1 MPRGFRIALAAA
13 LAGLAASGAAA
24 EPRRVGTATL
34 EPVRLDA
41 LPGFAG
47 EDHARALTVFRASC
61 ATRAIADPQPD
72 SVAGTRPELAAAC
85 EAADRVGPGAARGF
99 FETRFDAFRVLPS
112 GGTARTGLLT
122 GYFEPELPGALT
134 PGPGYTAPAL
144 ARPPDL
150 VSFQPG
156 ETRPG
161 LDPALRAA
169 RATAG
174 GFAPY
179 PERAAIEDGALG
191 ALARPVLWLRDAVD
205 LQMLQ
210 IQGSGRIRLPDGS
223 SRRLL
228 YDGKNG
234 HPFTGVPRLI
244 VQEGHLP
251 RAGLSLERWMGW
263 LRANPEH
270 ARRLMRKNASY
281 VFFRLETVTDPA
293 LGPLGASKAALAP
306 GRSIAVDG
314 GLWRYGLPFWLEGR
328 LPEGGGAPAGAGGR
342 LVVAQ
347 DTGSAI
353 QGPARGDFY
362 VGTGL
367 RAGEIAGAVHD
378 RVGFVVLLPKG
389 PPPKPPGAAADR

>member
-1 MPRGFRIALAAA
+1 MPRIGGSRWPIALAA
-13 LAGLAASGAAA
+13 LAGLAASGASA
-24 EPRRVGTATL
+24 EPRRVGNAVL
-34 EPVRLDA
+34 EPVRLET

-61 ATRAIADPQPD
+61 ATRDIADPQPET
-72 SVAGTRPELAAAC
+72 VAGTRAELAAAC
-85 EAADRVGPGAARGF
+85 EAARGIGPGEARAF
-99 FETRFDAFRVLPS
+99 FETRFEAYRVVPAS
-112 GGTARTGLLT
+112 QKGGTGLLT
-122 GYFEPELPGALT
+122 GYFEPELPGSLA
-134 PGPGYTAPAL
+134 PGPGFTAPAL
-144 ARPPDL
+144 SRPPDL

-169 RATAG
+169 RRTAS

-191 ALARPVLWLRDAVD
+191 DLSKPLLYLRDAVD
-205 LQMLQ
+205 LHMLQ

-251 RAGLSLERWMGW
+251 AAGLSLDRWMGW

-270 ARRLMRKNASY
+270 ARRLMRRNASY
-281 VFFRLETVTDPA
+281 IFFKLESVTDPG
-293 LGPLGASKAALAP
+293 LGPLGSAKAALTP

-328 LPEGGGAPAGAGGR
+328 LPEGGGAPAGARGR

-362 VGTGL
+362 VGTGP
-367 RAGEIAGAVHD
+367 RAGEIAGAIRD
-378 RVGFVVLLPKG
+378 PVGFVVLLPK
-389 PPPKPPGAAADR
+389 PPGAAAQR